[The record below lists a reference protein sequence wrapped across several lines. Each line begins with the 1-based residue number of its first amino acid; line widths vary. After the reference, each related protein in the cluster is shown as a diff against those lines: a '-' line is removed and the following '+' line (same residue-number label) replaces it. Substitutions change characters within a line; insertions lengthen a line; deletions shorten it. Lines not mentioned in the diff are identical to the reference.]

1 MDVELLLG
9 IFPQVLLDG
18 ITLGFMYALIA
29 LGYTM
34 VYGVLEFI
42 NFAHSEIFIF
52 GAFVGVELLLTFKTA
67 GWLDVLPWV
76 VVLVVVLL
84 AGMAASGLL
93 AVLVE
98 RTAYR
103 PLRHAP
109 RLIPLISAIGV
120 SFFPQDTIRLAESL
134 WRNAF
139 NLVYPSMDALNHRFE
154 LTQTIDVSMKS
165 LVVIVAALL
174 MLWGLH
180 SLVNRTK
187 VGKAIRAVAEDQA
200 AASLMGINV
209 NRMISLTFLI
219 GGAMGGGAGVLFG
232 MQYSLINPYTG
243 FIPGL
248 KAFTAAVLGGIGNIP
263 GAMLGRLLLGILQAF
278 GASYLSLLTGGALRA
293 EYRDIR
299 GRGPR
304 RHHRGG
310 ARRAPGPRLCRLLR
324 GRRLFLGHLRV
335 APGQSDLRRKRL
347 PAVAVVVLRLP
358 PGRRRRG
365 RRSRHSPGPARAEA
379 PRRLPGPRDPR
390 LRRRHPRARQQSR
403 QAHQPDQRS
412 QGHHAHRTTAHLLRP
427 APAGRRDRPE
437 LQRDLPALSLRPR
450 AADRRRHRARQPAAG
465 GLAHRPGLGG
475 DPRGPDGRAGHGRAA
490 RAHEAPGLRL
500 RRLLRGGGRR
510 ALLGQADLHQPGV
523 LHLHGVHRR
532 ARHDHPGRHGLHPRR
547 DPRRRRR
554 HHSEPP
560 GPQGLFPLAQR
571 APQRGHHDP
580 RLQPRQPA
588 HPARA
593 GQVRAHDLRPH
604 PRAHDDLPAA
614 GHPARAAPHARAPGA
629 GGALR

>member
-52 GAFVGVELLLTFKTA
+52 GAFVGVELLLTFKAA
-67 GWLDVLPWV
+67 GWLDLLPWV

-120 SFFPQDTIRLAESL
+120 SFFLQDTIRLAESL

-139 NLVYPSMDALNHRFE
+139 NLVYPPMDALNHRFE

-180 SLVNRTK
+180 NLVNRTK

-263 GAMLGRLLLGILQAF
+263 GAMLGGLLLGILEAF
-278 GASYLSLLTGGALRA
+278 GASYLSLLTGGAFGA
-293 EYRDIR
+293 EYKDIL
-299 GRGPR
+299 
-304 RHHRGG
+304 
-310 ARRAPGPRLCRLLR
+310 AFSILILILI
-324 GRRLFLGHLRV
+324 F
-335 APGQSDLRRKRL
+335 
-347 PAVAVVVLRLP
+347 
-358 PGRRRRG
+358 
-365 RRSRHSPGPARAEA
+365 
-379 PRRLPGPRDPR
+379 
-390 LRRRHPRARQQSR
+390 
-403 QAHQPDQRS
+403 
-412 QGHHAHRTTAHLLRP
+412 RP
-427 APAGRRDRPE
+427 KG
-437 LQRDLPALSLRPR
+437 
-450 AADRRRHRARQPAAG
+450 
-465 GLAHRPGLGG
+465 
-475 DPRGPDGRAGHGRAA
+475 
-490 RAHEAPGLRL
+490 
-500 RRLLRGGGRR
+500 
-510 ALLGQADLHQPGV
+510 LLGEIV
-523 LHLHGVHRR
+523 RER
-532 ARHDHPGRHGLHPRR
+532 A
-547 DPRRRRR
+547 
-554 HHSEPP
+554 
-560 GPQGLFPLAQR
+560 
-571 APQRGHHDP
+571 
-580 RLQPRQPA
+580 
-588 HPARA
+588 
-593 GQVRAHDLRPH
+593 
-604 PRAHDDLPAA
+604 
-614 GHPARAAPHARAPGA
+614 
-629 GGALR
+629 